1 MHVCWWVLECVVEA
15 LGLYGALVADVSGC
29 FYVCDVFV
37 VFGEHLVGFAFAVG
51 VVHPTV
57 CYIHSLYIG

>member
-51 VVHPTV
+51 VVHPV
-57 CYIHSLYIG
+57 V